1 MEITNQLKKRIC
13 KDFKLPIN
21 VFSEPYFE
29 YFTDLYDSHYRVR
42 EKLNWAENVLKSCK
56 NQEDFFL
63 MSESISTN
71 IKNLIKSTKAYEKFN
86 DADISKDFSS
96 AEQVK
101 NQNIYIIPNVGKK
114 MISVDLEKANF
125 NCFSLFGL
133 QDEIKLHTYNDLM
146 KKFTKEDYFINSKM
160 IRQVIFGDLNPA
172 RQQKIQKFIIKNLS
186 AELIKNGCK
195 LTSSNSDEII
205 IDAEN
210 LSAQIVKEIL
220 KNVDSK
226 FKIFR
231 VEEFSFERIHPE
243 HDFFIKKIVKNSEE
257 NKLEFKNVPGHLHA
271 QIFKKHYNLPVVEN
285 DLLFYHEGFLAQF
298 KENLFKE
305 DLFPK
310 SKIKIK

>member
-29 YFTDLYDSHYRVR
+29 YFTDLYDSHYKVK
-42 EKLNWAENVLKSCK
+42 EKMDWAESVLRSCK
-56 NQEDFFL
+56 TQEDFFG
-63 MSESISTN
+63 MSESIATN
-71 IKNLIKSTKAYEKFN
+71 IKNLIKSTDAYEKFN
-86 DADISKDFSS
+86 AADLSKSFSLV
-96 AEQVK
+96 EQVK

-133 QDEIKLHTYNDLM
+133 QDEIKLHTYSDLM
-146 KKFTKEDYFINSKM
+146 KKFTGEDYFLNSKM
-160 IRQVIFGDLNPA
+160 IRQVIFGDLNPS
-172 RQQKIQKFIIKNLS
+172 RQQKVQKFIINNLS
-186 AELIKNGCK
+186 TELIKNGCK

-205 IDAEN
+205 INDQNMSVEK
-210 LSAQIVKEIL
+210 VKDIL

-226 FKIFR
+226 FKMFR
-231 VEEFSFERIHPE
+231 VEEFLFERIHPE
-243 HDFFIKKIVKNSEE
+243 HDFFIKTTIKNSGEQQ
-257 NKLEFKNVPGHLHA
+257 LEFKNVPGHLHA
-271 QIFKKHYNLPVVEN
+271 QIFKKHYNLPVTEN

-305 DLFPK
+305 ELSLK
-310 SKIKIK
+310 SKMKI

>member
-29 YFTDLYDSHYRVR
+29 YFTDLYDSHYKVR
-42 EKLNWAENVLKSCK
+42 EKIDWAESVLRSCK
-56 NQEDFFL
+56 TQEDFFG
-63 MSESISTN
+63 MSESIATN
-71 IKNLIKSTKAYEKFN
+71 IKNLIKSTDAYEKFN
-86 DADISKDFSS
+86 SADLSKSFSLT
-96 AEQVK
+96 EQVK

-146 KKFTKEDYFINSKM
+146 KKFTQEDYFLNSKM
-160 IRQVIFGDLNPA
+160 IRQVIFGDLNPS
-172 RQQKIQKFIIKNLS
+172 RQQKVQKFIINNLS

-205 IDAEN
+205 IDAQNTSVEK
-210 LSAQIVKEIL
+210 VKDIL

-226 FKIFR
+226 FKMFR

-243 HDFFIKKIVKNSEE
+243 HDFFAKTTIKDSGEE
-257 NKLEFKNVPGHLHA
+257 KLEFKNVPGHLHA
-271 QIFKKHYNLPVVEN
+271 QIFKKHYNMPVVEN

-298 KENLFKE
+298 KENLFKGE
-305 DLFPK
+305 LSLK
-310 SKIKIK
+310 SKMKI

>member
-13 KDFKLPIN
+13 KDFRLPIN

-29 YFTDLYDSHYRVR
+29 YFTDLYDSHYKVR
-42 EKLNWAENVLKSCK
+42 EKINWAENVLKSCRT
-56 NQEDFFL
+56 QEDFFG
-63 MSESISTN
+63 MSESIATK
-71 IKNLIKSTKAYEKFN
+71 IKDLIKSTDAYEKFN
-86 DADISKDFSS
+86 SADLSKNFSLT
-96 AEQVK
+96 EQVK

-146 KKFTKEDYFINSKM
+146 KKFTQEDYFLNSKM
-160 IRQVIFGDLNPA
+160 IRQVIFGDLNPS
-172 RQQKIQKFIIKNLS
+172 RQQKVQKFIINNLS
-186 AELIKNGCK
+186 TELIKNGCK

-205 IDAEN
+205 IDANNKSVEK
-210 LSAQIVKEIL
+210 VKDIL

-226 FKIFR
+226 FKLFR

-243 HDFFIKKIVKNSEE
+243 HDFFIKTTIKNSGE
-257 NKLEFKNVPGHLHA
+257 KQLEFKNVPGHLHA
-271 QIFKKHYNLPVVEN
+271 QIFKKYYNLPVVDN

-298 KENLFKE
+298 KEKLFKE
-305 DLFPK
+305 DLSLK
-310 SKIKIK
+310 SKFKF